1 MMIMI
6 IGLKCKR
13 DPVRERSSPGGTGEM
28 EKESRSEMMK
38 VYYLYMYI
46 DIA

>member
-6 IGLKCKR
+6 TGLKCKK

-28 EKESRSEMMK
+28 EKESRSEMIE
-38 VYYLYMYI
+38 VYYLHMYM